1 MAHRSKEN
9 TMRKIVAGLF
19 ISLDGVI
26 EAPHEWHFP
35 YFNDDMGEAVSAQ
48 MQKSD
53 TMLLGRVTYEEFAGY
68 WPNQSEEAVEMAGY
82 MNNTPKLVVSNSLK
96 PADITWQNTRLITG
110 NVVEQ
115 LTAIKAQPGKDISI
129 TGSATL
135 VRSLLR
141 DDLLDE
147 LQLLVHPV
155 VVGRGKRLFV
165 DDGMKKPLK
174 LVNEKTFDN
183 GVLHLTYQP
192 DRS

>member
-1 MAHRSKEN
+1 
-9 TMRKIVAGLF
+9 MRKIVSGLF

-35 YFNDDMGEAVSAQ
+35 YFNDEMGAAVDAQ
-48 MQKSD
+48 MKKSD

-68 WPNQSEEAVEMAGY
+68 WPNQNESEVDIAGY
-82 MNNTPKLVVSNSLK
+82 MNNTPKLVVSNTLK
-96 PADITWQNTRLITG
+96 PDDVTWQNTTL
-110 NVVEQ
+110 
-115 LTAIKAQPGKDISI
+115 I

-141 DDLLDE
+141 DGLLDE
-147 LQLLVHPV
+147 LQLLLHPV
-155 VVGRGKRLFV
+155 VVGHGKHLFI
-165 DDGMKKPLK
+165 DDGMKAPLK
-174 LVNEKTFDN
+174 LVNERTHDN